1 MVRFSLRACVTGIF
15 SVIVSSNVM
24 SDVPLLLNTHRIV
37 SMESLDLQASKEF
50 SDRPRLGHHLVIDLF
65 GCNPEKI
72 KHVETV
78 EKVMVEAAI
87 AARATIIAQNFHQFN
102 PFGVSGAVVV
112 SESHLA
118 IHTWPEVDGYC
129 AIDIFTCGK
138 TDNFAALEV
147 MKKGFEAR
155 GFVVVEIERGKQR
168 SSWMGDGGTTVF
180 REDLDPLNGLRT
192 TVAIKDRLEYVES
205 SFQRIEMYD
214 TTAVGKMLVIDGII
228 QLTEYDNA
236 AYHEMI
242 VHVPLLA
249 HPKPRKVLVVGGGD
263 GGALAE
269 IIKHKDV
276 EEIVV
281 CDIDPMVRAVAGKYF
296 PQFEA
301 AYKDPRVK
309 AVYQD
314 GTVFVK
320 NFSNY
325 FDVIIVDCTD
335 FYGVAALL
343 ARKQFYEDIYKALA
357 VDGVTVVQAESIYYD
372 RDFIAGLYKQIAAI
386 FPVMGYYN
394 ALVPTYPSGSI
405 GFIFG
410 SKKYGPMELLG
421 SKDARIPA
429 GLVYYNQ
436 EIHQASFALPNF
448 FKDCLKK

>member
-1 MVRFSLRACVTGIF
+1 MVKFSLRACVIGIF
-15 SVIVSSNVM
+15 AVTVFGKLIADEPSYLSA
-24 SDVPLLLNTHRIV
+24 HRVV
-37 SMESLDLQASKEF
+37 SMESLDLHATKEF
-50 SDRPRLGHHLVIDLF
+50 SDRARLGHHLVIDLF
-65 GCNPEKI
+65 GCDPEKI
-72 KHVETV
+72 KHVDIV

-87 AARATIIAQNFHQFN
+87 AAKATIITQKFHQFN

-129 AIDIFTCGK
+129 AIDIFTCGD

-147 MKKGFEAR
+147 MKKGFDAR

-168 SSWMGDGGTTVF
+168 SCWTNHDGTTVF
-180 REDLDPLNGLRT
+180 REDLDPLHGLRT
-192 TVAIKDRLEYVES
+192 TVDIKNRLEYVES
-205 SFQRIEMYD
+205 PFQRIEVYD
-214 TTAVGKMLVIDGII
+214 TKPVGKMLVIDGII

-242 VHVPLLA
+242 VHVPLQA
-249 HPKPRKVLVVGGGD
+249 HPNPRKVLVIGGGD

-269 IIKHKDV
+269 IVKYKDL

-281 CDIDPMVRAVAGKYF
+281 CDIDPMVREIAGKHF
-296 PQFEA
+296 ADFAA
-301 AYKDPRVK
+301 AYQDPRVK

-314 GTVFVK
+314 GTEFVK
-320 NFSNY
+320 KFQNY

-343 ARKQFYEDIYKALA
+343 GRKEFYENIYSALTP
-357 VDGVTVVQAESIYYD
+357 DGLTVVQAESIYYD
-372 RDFIAGLYKQIAAI
+372 RDFITGLYQQIANI
-386 FPVMGYYN
+386 FPKIGYYN
-394 ALVPTYPSGSI
+394 SLVPTYPSGSI

-410 SKKYGPMELLG
+410 SKQYGSAELLDD
-421 SKDARIPA
+421 SRIPS

-436 EIHQASFALPNF
+436 EIHRASFAMPNF
-448 FKDCLKK
+448 FKNCLKK